1 MESKKLV
8 LFGAGKIGRSFIGQL
23 FSRAGYEVVFID
35 IDDKVISALNEH
47 RKYKVVVKNDI
58 GDELIWVKNVRGIHS
73 SDIDE
78 IVKEIASTDILAMS
92 VGQNAIPKIA
102 PTIAK
107 GIELRHE
114 KDPES
119 SLDII
124 LAENLRDAAKVVQGE
139 LVKNLNKTISIQD
152 YIGLIETSIGK
163 MVPMMPAKEIE
174 KDPLVVY
181 AEPYNTLILDKKAFR
196 NPIPNIDGLAPK
208 EHMPA
213 WVDRKSF
220 IHNLGHAAAAYCG
233 NIKYPRLVYLYEI
246 MDKKDVYNT
255 ARITM
260 LQAADILM
268 AHYPQEFTINQI
280 VDHIDDLLERFS
292 NRALGDTVFR
302 VGQDLYRKL
311 GPEDRLV
318 GALKLALKYRMPYDR
333 ILYIIACAMKF
344 SATNEQGFRSKN
356 DEKFRMEAKKGI
368 SHVLESVCM
377 IDPERYPQVHA
388 AAKKITN

>member
-388 AAKKITN
+388 AAKKITI